1 MRDYVL
7 YNPSGEYSFCYPS
20 GEHSFDTESGVFVEM
35 PEDFVPDIPRKFTGV
50 GTRRVEDYNICKNG
64 ECVGK
69 EQLSTLR
76 DKLKMALKINFID
89 KE

>member
-20 GEHSFDTESGVFVEM
+20 GEHSFDTESG
-35 PEDFVPDIPRKFTGV
+35 
-50 GTRRVEDYNICKNG
+50 

-76 DKLKMALKINFID
+76 DKH
-89 KE
+89 